1 MKGFLSD
8 QLILLR
14 VVGTN
19 ATTTTTNTSSFVN
32 MAQKI
37 ADDITPP
44 ITISIKNEVKQIS
57 PDPCID
63 LEKGGLILHEFILR
77 SFVRD
82 KIKLNANVT
91 FQMPFYI
98 WGNVPSV
105 SFDLNAPGTLKIQK
119 LKCSKL
125 CTILDCN
132 YRQNYFYSFI
142 PLLLSSLKS

>member
-1 MKGFLSD
+1 MNFETANQQTGIVNEFSITQLQTAMKGFLSD

-57 PDPCID
+57 SDPCID

-105 SFDLNAPGTLKIQK
+105 SFDLNAPGTLKI
-119 LKCSKL
+119 
-125 CTILDCN
+125 
-132 YRQNYFYSFI
+132 
-142 PLLLSSLKS
+142 